1 MLRFLG
7 WLFSVIFAFSL
18 GTGYHAEKPEA
29 SELQQKVQ
37 GHVDTIVDET
47 AAIVDDI
54 MDEARKDERVQNAE
68 AFADDVKEI
77 VDNTVKD
84 IHDHFGPEETEEDAD
99 GEAETAEVPVEPAE
113 ETTTTEAAKE

>member
-1 MLRFLG
+1 M
-7 WLFSVIFAFSL
+7 IFAFSL
-18 GTGYHAEKPEA
+18 GTGYHSEQPEA

-68 AFADDVKEI
+68 AFVDDVKEI
-77 VDNTVKD
+77 VDNTVQD
-84 IHDHFGPEETEEDAD
+84 IHDHFDPEEAEEDAA
-99 GEAETAEVPVEPAE
+99 GETDDAEVTAEPAE
-113 ETTTTEAAKE
+113 DTTKTEAAKE